1 MMTLTLDKM
10 ELEVSG
16 RYMWACSA
24 ALSGDPG
31 IWAGERDHSVEGS

>member
-16 RYMWACSA
+16 RSMWACSA
-24 ALSGDPG
+24 AQSGDRG
-31 IWAGERDHSVEGS
+31 IWAGGRDHSVEGS